1 MFIFS
6 EDSPAGKLQSGHMM
20 MMMISKCKDRG
31 PGHVSLFYVF
41 IFLSYVRF

>member
-20 MMMISKCKDRG
+20 MMMDDDFSVQSEALGVCLCFMC
-31 PGHVSLFYVF
+31 LFF
-41 IFLSYVRF
+41 